1 MNHNTQYYSP
11 TSNAGVSSS
20 SSKGWAGPVILVVAA
35 CLAIFCGGGGLLAA
49 VFRSSGPDLAAVIVA
64 SNGMSFIAGIGVCFL
79 VYKMWQW
86 SHPPEPAQRATF
98 SGYTMDAEPVG
109 RGTPLIPSRSGLR
122 VEDAKVAL
130 TFTNKQVRE
139 IPAAAMAWF
148 FSRRGPEDMVRGTN
162 GWRWANEAYSVG
174 RAWLIDQQALRND
187 NAWIDKQGA
196 MEHLGLWSDHV
207 TQ

>member
-1 MNHNTQYYSP
+1 MNQSQNGYTYQRGWAVPALGVIGGIVFVLGGGWLVLSSLF
-11 TSNAGVSSS
+11 TEVGTKAAATIVMIAGTCGVS
-20 SSKGWAGPVILVVAA
+20 GVLLALVVV
-35 CLAIFCGGGGLLAA
+35 AIVHQIREPRVQAPPMP
-49 VFRSSGPDLAAVIVA
+49 VMSSYDVLPA
-64 SNGMSFIAGIGVCFL
+64 S
-79 VYKMWQW
+79 
-86 SHPPEPAQRATF
+86 
-98 SGYTMDAEPVG
+98 
-109 RGTPLIPSRSGLR
+109 RGTPLIPSRAGLR
-122 VEDAKVAL
+122 TEDAKVAL
-130 TFTNKQVRE
+130 MFTNKQVRE

>member
-1 MNHNTQYYSP
+1 MNQNTQYYNP
-11 TSNAGVSSS
+11 TSSAGVVSTTSRGWGVPFLAGIMGVALIFGALWVVL
-20 SSKGWAGPVILVVAA
+20 SKLFESVGPSA
-35 CLAIFCGGGGLLAA
+35 
-49 VFRSSGPDLAAVIVA
+49 SAVIVLLA
-64 SNGMSFIAGIGVCFL
+64 VVCLGGGIGLTLL
-79 VYKMWQW
+79 VMKNVA
-86 SHPPEPAQRATF
+86 HNPPPARPTF
-98 SGYTMDAEPVG
+98 SGYTIDNEPTG

-122 VEDAKVAL
+122 TEDAKVAL

-187 NAWIDKQGA
+187 NAWIDKQSA
-196 MEHLGLWSDHV
+196 MEHLGLWSDHAE
-207 TQ
+207 